1 MQLIRSFEHENAAL
15 VGFGIR
21 VMLLSAEGE
30 GSVLARRLQGLG
42 GMVEHS
48 TEMFGALESII
59 DDPAGYGL
67 FVLDCDSFGGLEAGY
82 KAVAMMADV
91 VRRVPV
97 VLISQECEAQSFPP
111 DRGLPTVLR
120 APVSA
125 VALRVGFEHA
135 LRDRLA
141 VRLI

>member
-1 MQLIRSFEHENAAL
+1 MQLIRSFEQENAAL

-21 VMLLSAEGE
+21 VMLLSPSGE
-30 GSVLARRLQGLG
+30 DSVLARRLQGLG
-42 GMVEHS
+42 GIIEY
-48 TEMFGALESII
+48 TDEMFSALEAMI

-67 FVLDCDSFGGLEAGY
+67 FVLECDSFGGLEAGH

-91 VRRVPV
+91 VRRIPV
-97 VLISQECEAQSFPP
+97 ILISADCGAQYFPP
-111 DRGLPTVLR
+111 DRGLPTILR